1 MNYFTYYMDK
11 LHCYIMNIS
20 VGNMRATVE
29 EYQEIFTRIVIPAI
43 QNCLGLTGLHR
54 KIGLSSNAMIT
65 FSGDIAETD
74 QFVDIAFYLHHSAL
88 NNIPKSRKC
97 AFLKVYYGRG
107 GKDVGIC
114 YFDNIDEMIEK
125 ISFTLSQL
133 GANVKIRQKYEGI
146 QLEDLK
152 REKDKYS
159 IIRIYIEIII
169 LIIIVSLKI

>member
-11 LHCYIMNIS
+11 LHYYIMIIS
-20 VGNMRATVE
+20 LGNVRATVE

-43 QNCLGLTGLHR
+43 QNCLEIIDIYRIVGE
-54 KIGLSSNAMIT
+54 KLSTVIT
-65 FSGDIAETD
+65 FKGEILRTGRLVEF
-74 QFVDIAFYLHHSAL
+74 QFAL
-88 NNIPKSRKC
+88 NHKALKNISKSKKC
-97 AFLKVYYGRG
+97 AFLNVSYGAKM
-107 GKDVGIC
+107 KDAGIC
-114 YFDNIDEMIEK
+114 YFDNIDEMIEM

-133 GANVKIRQKYEGI
+133 GADVKIKQKYEGI

-159 IIRIYIEIII
+159 IIRIYIEIMI